1 MNHLRFQSCLFCRG
15 IMNRVMSELDEKDL
29 ERTATVFSPHPDDET
44 LGCGGTIIKK
54 KRAGAEVKIF
64 FMTDGQKSHSH
75 LISKNKLKCIRV
87 SEALAAS
94 RMLGLEE
101 NDVAFLEY
109 EDGELSRNQD
119 SAIRKVV
126 EILLLQQPDEV
137 FIPCKRETR
146 NSDHLATNRIV
157 ASALQI
163 YKRKATVYEY
173 PIWFWYHQPWVS
185 VPMDTPKDIL
195 SALKQ
200 SIVSGLSL
208 LKDFRCSVYVGDVL
222 QLKRAIL
229 AQYESQMTR
238 LVPDSRWQTLG
249 DISNGEFLECFF
261 QEHEIFHQYIL
272 HR

>member
-1 MNHLRFQSCLFCRG
+1 
-15 IMNRVMSELDEKDL
+15 MNRVMSELDEKDL